1 MNKAPL
7 GLLILALAGGSGCAG
22 YQHQV
27 HCPALNSNQRGVI
40 FCVDGAGGF
49 LATSQSLGREIESAR
64 LPLALIPVDWSH
76 GWGRVFADQMDWR
89 HAREEGCKLAGQI
102 LAYRQTFPAGK
113 VYILAHSAGSA
124 TSLRAAESLPP
135 GSIDRIVLLAPSIS
149 SDYDLRPALRAV
161 RESIEVFYSGCDMFQ
176 LGFGVVLLGT
186 ADGCR
191 GCTASGRTGFQPVV
205 ESSEDA
211 LLYRKLRQ
219 HPWSPCLAWTGNRG
233 GHYGGYQPEFLKAF
247 VIPLFDDR
255 CTSGYGS
262 GKL

>member
-22 YQHQV
+22 SRYEV
-27 HCPALNSNQRGVI
+27 HSPLLDCNQRGVI
-40 FCVDGAGGF
+40 FAVDGAGGF
-49 LATSQSLGREIESAR
+49 LSASQALTHQIEAAQI
-64 LPLALIPVDWSH
+64 PLAVIPVEWSH

-102 LAYRQTFPAGK
+102 IAYRQMIPAGK
-113 VYILAHSAGSA
+113 VYIFAHSAGSEPA
-124 TSLRAAESLPP
+124 LTAAEVLPP
-135 GSIDRIVLLAPSIS
+135 NSIDRIVLLSPSIS

-161 RESIEVFYSGCDMFQ
+161 RESIEVFYSDRDLFH

-191 GCTASGRTGFQPVV
+191 GCTAAGRTGFQPRI
-205 ESSEDA
+205 ESCEDA
-211 LLYRKLRQ
+211 LLYRKLQQ
-219 HPWSPCLAWTGNRG
+219 HPWCPCLTWTGNRG
-233 GHYGGYQPEFLKAF
+233 GHYGGYQPSFMRAF

-255 CTSGYGS
+255 RNSGNGS
-262 GKL
+262 GNF